1 MSSALAER
9 LRVLRREVGV
19 AASADP
25 SPRPSPARGEGAEPL
40 SPSPLAGEGLGRGAA
55 LRQEVPDHIR
65 RLLGLRTRS
74 ASPRSA
80 VRSYAP
86 EDEFLPDALPLP
98 SRERAGERGPHSPYS
113 RTFSLAD
120 RHLPGDEI
128 APGLRYLES
137 RHDAPTLPPQLD
149 ASFAKNFD
157 TVARDHL
164 LFFDTETT
172 GLAGGT
178 GTRAFMIGASDL
190 VDGQLRIRQLLTTT
204 MAAEDAMLRI
214 FAGWLSPQT
223 VLVSY
228 NGRSYDAPLLKTRYR
243 LARLP
248 CPITPLAHL
257 DLLHP
262 VRRRYRGQW
271 ENCRL
276 GTVERRLLR
285 VLRDDDLPGSEA
297 PRAWRDYLL
306 GGPATDLRRVLAHNH
321 TDVRSL
327 AQLLGVLCGVNDGD
341 GAGAGLS

>member
-1 MSSALAER
+1 MSALAER
-9 LRVLRREVGV
+9 LRVLRRERVG
-19 AASADP
+19 
-25 SPRPSPARGEGAEPL
+25 ETGAV
-40 SPSPLAGEGLGRGAA
+40 RT
-55 LRQEVPDHIR
+55 EVPEHIR
-65 RLLGLRTRS
+65 RLLGLRERRPPV
-74 ASPRSA
+74 A
-80 VRSYAP
+80 SYAP
-86 EDEFLPDALPLP
+86 EDEAPRPLP
-98 SRERAGERGPHSPYS
+98 PPRRFAPH
-113 RTFSLAD
+113 D
-120 RHLPGDEI
+120 RHVPGDEI

-137 RHDAPTLPPQLD
+137 RHEAPALPTHVD
-149 ASFAKNFD
+149 ASFAKGFD
-157 TVARDHL
+157 IVFPEDL
-164 LFFDTETT
+164 LCFDTETT

-204 MAAEDAMLRI
+204 MAAEEAMLRT
-214 FAGWLSPQT
+214 FARWLSPQT

-262 VRRRYRGQW
+262 TRRRYRGRW

-276 GTVERRLLR
+276 GTIERQVLQ

-297 PRAWRDYLL
+297 PRAWREYLM

-327 AQLLGVLCGVNDGD
+327 VQLLAVLS
-341 GAGAGLS
+341 AGEAGERDTLAS

>member
-1 MSSALAER
+1 LPLSPFPLAR
-9 LRVLRREVGV
+9 
-19 AASADP
+19 
-25 SPRPSPARGEGAEPL
+25 EGALPL
-40 SPSPLAGEGLGRGAA
+40 SPSPLAGEGLGRGGA
-55 LRQEVPDHIR
+55 LRQEVPEHIR

-74 ASPRSA
+74 ASPRSP

-86 EDEFLPDALPLP
+86 EDEVLPDALPLP
-98 SRERAGERGPHSPYS
+98 LRERAGERGPHLPYS
-113 RTFSLAD
+113 STLSNVD

-128 APGLRYLES
+128 APGLRYLEF
-137 RHDAPTLPPQLD
+137 RHEASQLPPQLD
-149 ASFAKNFD
+149 ASFAKDFD

-178 GTRAFMIGASDL
+178 GTRAFMIGASDV

-204 MAAEDAMLRI
+204 MAAEEAMLRT
-214 FAGWLSPQT
+214 FAGWLSAHT

-243 LARLP
+243 LARQP

-285 VLRDDDLPGSEA
+285 VLREDDLPGSEA

-306 GGPATDLRRVLAHNH
+306 GGPANDLRRVLAHNH

-327 AQLLGVLCGVNDGD
+327 AQLLAVLCDAHDAG
-341 GAGAGLS
+341 GATLS